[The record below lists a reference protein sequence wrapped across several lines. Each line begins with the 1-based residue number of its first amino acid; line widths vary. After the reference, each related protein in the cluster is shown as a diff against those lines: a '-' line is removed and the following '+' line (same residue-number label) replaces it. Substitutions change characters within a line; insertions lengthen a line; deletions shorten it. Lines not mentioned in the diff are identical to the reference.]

1 MPGHRRICYR
11 SACGEG
17 SRKDGRPMDAMNVLI
32 ADDSAL
38 VRERLRVMLAE
49 VPGVQLIR
57 ETANVEETMAALQ
70 AVKPDVT
77 ILDIKMPDGS
87 GIEVLR
93 HAKQTGTSPVVI
105 MLTSFATP
113 EYRAVCLAAGADFFL
128 DKSSEFLTIADV
140 LKKLMP
146 DPPQT

>member
-1 MPGHRRICYR
+1 MG
-11 SACGEG
+11 
-17 SRKDGRPMDAMNVLI
+17 AMNVLI

-38 VRERLRVMLAE
+38 VRERLRTMLEE

-57 ETANVEETMAALQ
+57 EAANVEETIAALQ

-77 ILDIKMPDGS
+77 ILDIKMPGGS
-87 GIEVLR
+87 GIELLR
-93 HAKQTGTSPVVI
+93 HAKQTGASPVVI

-128 DKSSEFLTIADV
+128 DKSSEFLAVPDLV
-140 LKKLMP
+140 KKLMP
-146 DPPQT
+146 DSS